1 MIDWHCHLLPDLW
14 GRLTGRLRPVTNE
27 PQFDLHD
34 LRTLGCRFQGNLGS
48 LSGYYGADVQA
59 SARALLHA
67 GFYDRFGTDGHHRRG
82 LAGRPRHVLCAHGRH
97 GSRARKRHPV

>member
-82 LAGRPRHVLCAHGRH
+82 LRQILQAGAPPTSPCLT
-97 GSRARKRHPV
+97 PQTQTL